1 MNPKQNPPTIYQSG
15 YIGIIGKPNVG
26 KSTLL
31 NYLLGQ
37 KLAIVSDKPQ
47 TTRTRILGIMTEAKY
62 QMIFIDTPGI
72 HTPKDQLHAYM
83 QSQIAETVEE
93 VDILLFLVSAEKDI
107 DNEDR
112 LALQAIE
119 KQTKPVVLVI
129 NKIDLNIARA
139 NKLQSTLLA
148 LYPFR
153 ESQLVSALQGTGCKD
168 LLKKLI
174 AILPEGPQYFPE
186 DALTDRNERFIISE
200 LVREQILKS
209 TQQEIPYSVAVITE
223 EVKERSADLTYVK
236 AVIYIERD
244 SQKKIIIGSQGK
256 KLKEIGLT
264 ARKEVEQLL
273 QKKVYLDLWVK
284 VKKNWRKDRTA
295 LQQLGL
301 K

>member
-1 MNPKQNPPTIYQSG
+1 MNPNPSPPSIHRSG

-47 TTRTRILGIMTEAKY
+47 TTRTRILGVISSQNY
-62 QMIFIDTPGI
+62 QLIFIDTPGI
-72 HTPKDQLHAYM
+72 HVPKDQLHAFM

-93 VDILLFLVSAEKDI
+93 VDILLFLVSAESGI
-107 DNEDR
+107 DDEDR
-112 LALQAIE
+112 LALQVIE
-119 KQTKPVVLVI
+119 KQNKPVVIAV
-129 NKIDLNIARA
+129 NKIDI
-139 NKLQSTLLA
+139 NKTNAEKVRQELLS

-153 ESQLVSALQGTGCKD
+153 DQQLISALNGTGCNE
-168 LLKKLI
+168 LVTKLI
-174 AILPEGPQYFPE
+174 TLLPEGPQYYPE
-186 DALTDRNERFIISE
+186 DTLTDRNERFIISE
-200 LVREQILKS
+200 LVREQVLKL

-223 EVKERSADLTYVK
+223 EVKERSAALTYVK
-236 AVIYIERD
+236 AVIYVERD

-264 ARKEVEQLL
+264 TRKEVEQLL

>member
-1 MNPKQNPPTIYQSG
+1 LNPNQSVPNLYQSG

-31 NYLLGQ
+31 NYFLKQ
-37 KLAIVSDKPQ
+37 KLAIVSEKPQ
-47 TTRTRILGIMTEAKY
+47 TTRTRILGIITDPKY

-72 HTPKDQLHAYM
+72 HVPQDQLHAFM

-93 VDILLFLVSAEKDI
+93 VDILLFLVSAEKGI
-107 DNEDR
+107 DDEDR
-112 LALQAIE
+112 LALHTIE
-119 KQTKPVVLVI
+119 TQNKPVILVI

-139 NKLQSTLLA
+139 NKLQSELFS
-148 LYPFR
+148 LYQFR
-153 ESQLVSALQGTGCKD
+153 DSQIISALHGTGCAE
-168 LLKKLI
+168 LLDKLVT
-174 AILPEGPQYFPE
+174 ILPEGPQYFPE
-186 DALTDRNERFIISE
+186 DTLTDRNERFIISE
-200 LVREQILKS
+200 LVREKILKL
-209 TQQEIPYSVAVITE
+209 TQQEIPYSIAVVTE
-223 EVKERSADLTYVK
+223 EVKERSAALTYVK
-236 AVIYIERD
+236 SVIYVERD
-244 SQKKIIIGSQGK
+244 SQKKIIIGADGQ
-256 KLKEIGLT
+256 KLKEIGQT